1 MSETRMPDIMK
12 TEPALRRAAM
22 RALWLG
28 KRLGTPVV
36 VFRDGKIVD
45 AAKTDPE
52 PTEEQMRFVPQRKS

>member
-1 MSETRMPDIMK
+1 MSQKTMPDIMK
-12 TEPALRRAAM
+12 TEAALKRAGM
-22 RALWLG
+22 KALWLG

-52 PTEEQMRFVPQRKS
+52 PDMNAVMSGKIKK